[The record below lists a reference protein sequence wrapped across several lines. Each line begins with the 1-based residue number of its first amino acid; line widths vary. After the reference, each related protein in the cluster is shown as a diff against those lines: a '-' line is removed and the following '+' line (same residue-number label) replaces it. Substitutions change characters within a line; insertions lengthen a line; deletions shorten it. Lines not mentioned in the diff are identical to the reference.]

1 MNSRRTPFRPFLA
14 AALTLASALVSAC
27 IQEPDSLTGEE
38 SPTESA
44 SQTEALTEL
53 IVNGNFNAG
62 STTPWWNG
70 ANTQSR
76 VENAQWRIDVTT
88 GTANPWDAIV
98 GQNGI
103 RLTSGQS
110 YTLSFTA
117 SASAAGA
124 LVTTVQTEVAP
135 YTATLNQRVTVDA
148 TPRRYSF
155 PFTSSLSTAQGQV
168 TFQLGGAAAR
178 TLRLDDISLTTGS
191 GGGTDGGTGGGSD
204 GGTDGGTG
212 GGSGPLAMTNGF
224 YVDPNSNPAAW
235 ARANSGDS
243 RAASIQS
250 AIASKPMA
258 RWFGNW
264 NSDITAE
271 ASSYVGA
278 AAAAGKLPVLVAY
291 NIPGRDCGSHSG
303 GGAGSPEAYRTWI
316 SGLASGIGNRPA
328 IVLIEPDAVAQLD
341 CLPDDTARQTRLGLL
356 RYATEQLRDRAPNTW
371 AYLDGGNARW
381 IAADTMAQRLQ
392 SAGVSNIRGFVIN
405 ISNFYTTAESISY
418 GNAVSAALSSRYGYG
433 KPFVVDTSRNGNG
446 SNGEWCNPAGRKL
459 GTPSQVGGGA
469 ELLVWAKIPGDSDG
483 SCGTAPSTPAGQFSP
498 DLAIRLINGT

>member
-1 MNSRRTPFRPFLA
+1 MIPRRTSFRPFLA

-27 IQEPDSLTGEE
+27 GQEPAPTFGEE
-38 SPTESA
+38 SPVESA
-44 SQTEALTEL
+44 NQTAALTEL
-53 IVNGNFNAG
+53 IVNGAFSSG
-62 STTPWWNG
+62 STAPWWNG

-76 VENAQWRIDVTT
+76 VENAQWRIDVTAS
-88 GTANPWDAIV
+88 TANPWDAIV

-103 RLTSGQS
+103 ALTSGQS

-117 SASAAGA
+117 SASAAGT
-124 LVTTVQTEVAP
+124 LVTTVQTEVSP

-155 PFTSSLSTAQGQV
+155 PFTSSLSTGQGQV

-178 TLRLDDISLTTGS
+178 TIRLDDISLTTG
-191 GGGTDGGTGGGSD
+191 TGGGSD
-204 GGTDGGTG
+204 GGT
-212 GGSGPLAMTNGF
+212 GPIAMTNGF

-235 ARANSGDS
+235 AKANSGDS

-264 NSDITAE
+264 NSDITSAV
-271 ASSYVGA
+271 SSYVGA
-278 AAAAGKLPVLVAY
+278 AAAAGKLPMLVAY
-291 NIPGRDCGSHSG
+291 NIPGRDCGGYSS

-316 SGLASGIGNRPA
+316 SNFASGIGTRPA
-328 IVLIEPDAVAQLD
+328 IVLIEPDSVAQLD
-341 CLPDDTARQTRLGLL
+341 CLPDDSNRQIRLDLL
-356 RYATEQLRDRAPNTW
+356 RYATEQLRTRAPNTW
-371 AYLDGGNARW
+371 AYLDAGNARW
-381 IAADTMAQRLQ
+381 IAADTMAQRLH
-392 SAGVSNIRGFVIN
+392 SAGVSNIRGFVAN

-418 GNAVSAALSSRYGYG
+418 GNAVSAALSSRYGYS

-469 ELLVWAKIPGDSDG
+469 ELLLWVKIPGDSDG
-483 SCGTAPSTPAGQFSP
+483 TCGIAPNTPAGQFSP